1 MGPTT
6 GWEAAC
12 GLQVSDLWGFSPAR
26 SAGSHLPDSQTE
38 IWLLVVINILRRG
51 QNMWL
56 RKELK
61 KKITFYSLSYP
72 QLLSQGDSGCP
83 SFLWEVDIK
92 IWHSGLPGWAGD
104 SSQRLFCLT
113 FQKDWFILRYR
124 LDGDISLL
132 FYFIF
137 INLFIF
143 QDRIEQPFVWVER
156 HLIWTDTCLYL
167 SIWEERP
174 LWNLK
179 WELRLVSTAI

>member
-1 MGPTT
+1 MTLSGDKHF
-6 GWEAAC
+6 EKRAEY
-12 GLQVSDLWGFSPAR
+12 V
-26 SAGSHLPDSQTE
+26 TE
-38 IWLLVVINILRRG
+38 KRTEKENNILFT
-51 QNMWL
+51 
-56 RKELK
+56 ELPSA
-61 KKITFYSLSYP
+61 SLSGR
-72 QLLSQGDSGCP
+72 QWL
-83 SFLWEVDIK
+83 SFLPV
-92 IWHSGLPGWAGD
+92 GGWYKNMTLWITWL
-104 SSQRLFCLT
+104 SRRFFRLFCLT